1 MRISTLK
8 LPQKSK
14 VSQMNATKT
23 ETGLG
28 ITHRTNFG
36 MSRQATFML
45 AITTIIAFV
54 T

>member
-14 VSQMNATKT
+14 ISQMNATKT
-23 ETGLG
+23 KTGLG

-36 MSRQATFML
+36 MNRQATFML
-45 AITTIIAFV
+45 AITTIVAFV